1 MQSNTGS
8 STELDH
14 KGTGGDLSASF
25 VIKMDFWLLPL
36 QIYRLQTVVSFTG
49 NSPIRGL
56 FEVMGMMEETVLR
69 NIVSDSSMVTP
80 RIIQLLYS
88 DSLLE

>member
-1 MQSNTGS
+1 MQSYTGS

-25 VIKMDFWLLPL
+25 VIKIEFWLLPSF
-36 QIYRLQTVVSFTG
+36 QIYRLVSFSG
-49 NSPIRGL
+49 NPPIRGL

-69 NIVSDSSMVTP
+69 NIVRDSRMVTP
-80 RIIQLLYS
+80 RIILLLYRY
-88 DSLLE
+88 SLL

>member
-1 MQSNTGS
+1 MQSYTGS

-25 VIKMDFWLLPL
+25 VIKIEFWLLPSF
-36 QIYRLQTVVSFTG
+36 QIYRLVSFSG
-49 NSPIRGL
+49 NPPIRGL

-80 RIIQLLYS
+80 RNIGYLS
-88 DSLLE
+88 SHSLLL